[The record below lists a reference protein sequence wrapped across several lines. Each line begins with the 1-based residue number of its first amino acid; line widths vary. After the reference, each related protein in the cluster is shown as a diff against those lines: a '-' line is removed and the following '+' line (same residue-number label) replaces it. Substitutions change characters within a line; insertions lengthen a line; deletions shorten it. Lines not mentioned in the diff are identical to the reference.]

1 MNKEVGVDID
11 GDGKPDLS
19 LDLKTI
25 ILIVGGLIS
34 ITMTYTTL
42 TEQIQLN
49 KQGIEEAK
57 KLPPAKSHELIE
69 QKLLYLE
76 DMMDKL
82 TKNHDKRLDNIEDKN
97 MATQI
102 GEDTQVQLDL
112 KTIGMIVGGVIALAS
127 MWFTLQGD
135 IKELQSQVAP
145 EEFVK
150 KMEFNLKDE
159 LIRTTIIQ
167 IDKSTKDLKEDIED
181 NKTAIKEN
189 TDKLY
194 EITRKR

>member
-49 KQGIEEAK
+49 KAGIEEAK
-57 KLPPAKSHELIE
+57 KLPPQQSHEVID

-76 DMMDKL
+76 EMMDKL
-82 TKNHDKRLDNIEDKN
+82 AEDHDKRLDKLEDK
-97 MATQI
+97 I
-102 GEDTQVQLDL
+102 
-112 KTIGMIVGGVIALAS
+112 
-127 MWFTLQGD
+127 
-135 IKELQSQVAP
+135 
-145 EEFVK
+145 
-150 KMEFNLKDE
+150 
-159 LIRTTIIQ
+159 
-167 IDKSTKDLKEDIED
+167 
-181 NKTAIKEN
+181 
-189 TDKLY
+189 Y
-194 EITRKR
+194 KR